1 MSRSVHTDPL
11 VVQATRLPAWSV
23 TSWHRYACRFG
34 DGPCTLID
42 PWCDVDGPPCVVT
55 VRYARGCAGG
65 TRRGQGRAAD
75 VAEGATRTAQRAAL
89 VEARKAVNAAL
100 RAGDVD
106 GLDEVD
112 VAPRRRSISRDLW

>member
-42 PWCDVDGPPCVVT
+42 PLCDVDGPRCVVT

-65 TRRGQGRAAD
+65 VRRGQGAAAD
-75 VAEGATRTAQRAAL
+75 IAEAEVRTALRAAL
-89 VEARKAVNAAL
+89 VNARNAANAAL
-100 RAGDVD
+100 RDGDVD
-106 GLDEVD
+106 LFDGLDVS
-112 VAPRRRSISRDLW
+112 PRRRSISRDLW